1 MVLIAET
8 APVCTIP
15 LADSTSW
22 GSVNYSS
29 PTPFHY
35 TRSFVFDGKFPRTY
49 QEVGEDTPKEKRENR
64 MGCPY
69 KK

>member
-8 APVCTIP
+8 APVCTMP

-35 TRSFVFDGKFPRTY
+35 KISFVFDGKFPRTG
-49 QEVGEDTPKEKRENR
+49 QDVGEDSPKGKRRNWN
-64 MGCPY
+64 
-69 KK
+69 